1 MKTLNFENVNILH
14 PKMSEQE
21 VKLMTDMGVV
31 GVFEMLLVQGLS
43 SIYPQ
48 GLPMTKGKILARLQ
62 ARVAIS
68 PVQNT
73 QIDIE
78 DAEFDLVKQVF
89 AGEEAKFQASQYGVI
104 LQYVDALEGI

>member
-21 VKLMTDMGVV
+21 VKLMTDMGVI
-31 GVFEMLLVQGLS
+31 GVFEMLLVQGLT

-48 GLPMTKGKILARLQ
+48 GLPMPKGKTLARLQ
-62 ARVAIS
+62 ARILHIT
-68 PVQNT
+68 PKDT
-73 QIDIE
+73 CIIIE

-89 AGEEAKFQASQYGVI
+89 TGEEAKFQASQYGVV
-104 LQYVDALEGI
+104 LQYADAIESV